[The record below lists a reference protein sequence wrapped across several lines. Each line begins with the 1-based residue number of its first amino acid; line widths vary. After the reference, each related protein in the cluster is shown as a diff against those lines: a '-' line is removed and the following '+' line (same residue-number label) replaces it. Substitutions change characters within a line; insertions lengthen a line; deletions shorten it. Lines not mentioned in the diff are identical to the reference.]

1 MKKFFFLAIL
11 LISSFSL
18 KNGVYIIIYNNFY
31 LSNKYNLLSLS
42 EASVYDTQTNFRIK
56 LSNKYDKNSLCFIE
70 KMNSNLRAGIIPGK
84 SHTIFIDSKIK
95 SYNKWNFIKIN
106 STNYYLQNIIGCY
119 LKIKYQEIVC
129 EFISIEEAD
138 VFQLIKIYEE
148 VSFKKSHNKL
158 IDNEPIDVLI
168 KYIDL
173 RDPFLKRK
181 NIHQIE
187 KDIDNEELRYSIR
200 SILINI
206 PWIRKIF
213 ILMPNKKVKYFKK
226 YELIHDKIIYVKDK
240 DLLGFDSSN
249 SLAFQFRFWKMKEFG
264 ISDNFIVMDDD
275 CFIGKPLNKTDFFY
289 VKNNKVV
296 PLIINSK
303 FHEIKKFEVEKKLLE
318 YYEIIKKTNE
328 EQDAYAFEYSQY
340 LTYLFLLNIF
350 QKSLNIPKFTHNAIP
365 VNSNELKE
373 IYDLVYNSEFNE
385 TTLFSKY
392 RHVKSL
398 QFQTFILAYT
408 FIKYKKKVKNISHKY
423 IVNNQS
429 ILSNYNYQLF
439 CINTIPY
446 GNTNLSFLISRIVME
461 KLFPVPTPYEI
472 INYSLPSLSYKS
484 LKLMTSEINDINL
497 RYNHLNQALKIT
509 NIFHFLLYL
518 FLFVS
523 LIYIK
528 INIEE

>member
-213 ILMPNKKVKYFKK
+213 ILMPNEKVKYFKK

-472 INYSLPSLSYKS
+472 IDYSLPSLSYNS
-484 LKLMTSEINDINL
+484 LKLMTSEIKDINL
-497 RYNHLNQALKIT
+497 KFYHLNQALKIS
-509 NIFHFLLYL
+509 NIHHF
-518 FLFVS
+518 FF
-523 LIYIK
+523 
-528 INIEE
+528 

>member
-187 KDIDNEELRYSIR
+187 KRYR
-200 SILINI
+200 
-206 PWIRKIF
+206 
-213 ILMPNKKVKYFKK
+213 
-226 YELIHDKIIYVKDK
+226 
-240 DLLGFDSSN
+240 
-249 SLAFQFRFWKMKEFG
+249 
-264 ISDNFIVMDDD
+264 
-275 CFIGKPLNKTDFFY
+275 
-289 VKNNKVV
+289 
-296 PLIINSK
+296 
-303 FHEIKKFEVEKKLLE
+303 
-318 YYEIIKKTNE
+318 
-328 EQDAYAFEYSQY
+328 
-340 LTYLFLLNIF
+340 
-350 QKSLNIPKFTHNAIP
+350 
-365 VNSNELKE
+365 
-373 IYDLVYNSEFNE
+373 
-385 TTLFSKY
+385 
-392 RHVKSL
+392 
-398 QFQTFILAYT
+398 
-408 FIKYKKKVKNISHKY
+408 
-423 IVNNQS
+423 
-429 ILSNYNYQLF
+429 
-439 CINTIPY
+439 
-446 GNTNLSFLISRIVME
+446 
-461 KLFPVPTPYEI
+461 
-472 INYSLPSLSYKS
+472 
-484 LKLMTSEINDINL
+484 
-497 RYNHLNQALKIT
+497 
-509 NIFHFLLYL
+509 
-518 FLFVS
+518 
-523 LIYIK
+523 
-528 INIEE
+528 